1 MGISC
6 TFDILK
12 LQTQT
17 EPQLLLDDPN
27 LRETTGCL
35 NSGHQLEF
43 AKSGGLRGWS
53 GAVAALE
60 IFFRV
65 VIKKLKLHKI

>member
-17 EPQLLLDDPN
+17 EPQLLLEYPN
-27 LRETTGCL
+27 LGETTGCL
-35 NSGHQLEF
+35 NSGHHLEF
-43 AKSGGLRGWS
+43 AKSGGLEDGKVQRR
-53 GAVAALE
+53 L
-60 IFFRV
+60 
-65 VIKKLKLHKI
+65 